1 MDFGKGG
8 LAAMQHIANR
18 PRCPEGTSEADRLSL
33 LLEEAAVMDGFMA
46 YAYAYD
52 NHDLDAVLD
61 FFTDDCVIDNPRGQ
75 VVGAAAIRANY
86 QVLFGYWDTDSRH
99 AWSNVA
105 VRFLD
110 PARAYVTAYH
120 NAVLVSD
127 RRTLA
132 GAGTDIRL
140 MHKVDGSWKIA
151 RRWITD
157 DVDYTIDI
165 FREAVEDP
173 DKVEDILR
181 QVSAE

>member
-8 LAAMQHIANR
+8 LAALQYIAGL
-18 PRCPEGTSEADRLSL
+18 PRWPEGASEAERLTM
-33 LLEEAAVMDGFMA
+33 LLEEAVVMDGFMA

-52 NHDLDAVLD
+52 NQDLDVVLG

-75 VVGAAAIRANY
+75 VAGADAIRANY
-86 QVLFGYWDTDSRH
+86 QVLFGYWAASRH
-99 AWSNVA
+99 AWSNIA

-110 PARAYVTAYH
+110 PQRAYVTAYH
-120 NAVLVSD
+120 HAVLLAD
-127 RRTLA
+127 ERTLA

-140 MHKVDGSWKIA
+140 LHKVDGSWKIA

-165 FREAVEDP
+165 FRDPVEDP
-173 DKVEDILR
+173 AKVEDILR
-181 QVSAE
+181 QVGA